1 MASSKQLKAPMMIAL
16 VISLVAAWAG
26 VLIGSDSAWYWAILV
41 VQVLAVIATI
51 VFLVRLVRAQRD
63 EYWRERGRDPRNPT
77 QPGSKGGS

>member
-1 MASSKQLKAPMMIAL
+1 MASSKQLRAPMMIAL

-26 VLIGSDSAWYWAILV
+26 VLIGSDSAWYWALLV
-41 VQVLAVIATI
+41 AQVLAVIAAI

-77 QPGSKGGS
+77 RLGSRGDS